1 MAPSMSYKLDLSD
14 LQRDGASSLTQ
25 QLVDRFS
32 GAIEAGE
39 LAPGEKLPPT
49 RALALE
55 AGINHLTAA
64 RVYRRLAEAGYVTA
78 SVGRGTFV
86 RALTPAAAEEQGDD
100 WQAYVLPD
108 RSSTYQE
115 EMLSDAFRLPGE
127 EGMISLATGFPSPR
141 FHPAKAMA
149 KIAKEVFADEGAAA
163 LSYLPAAGLPQLRE
177 SLAELGRK
185 RGFASDAS
193 EIIVTSGAQ
202 QAIDLTARALL
213 GPGDVVAVE
222 SPTFTGSLLAL
233 RATGARVIGIPVDQD
248 GLDVDALE
256 QVLARHEVR
265 LCALQTACQNPTGVD
280 LSPERRTRLAELA
293 VERNL
298 FVLEDGV
305 YSDLRFEGERPCPL
319 RQAAPGHVIY
329 VNSLSKVV
337 GGGLRV
343 GWIAARGPVRERLA
357 MLKQGADFHTPT
369 LVQHMAARYLASD
382 AYERQLAAG
391 MPYYRERRDAMM
403 AALERHLAGEY
414 DAAVPKGGHH
424 VWVTLRRPVEERTLY
439 SEAVRHG
446 VSFTPGGAVSAERR
460 QRTSLRLSFSLVEPD
475 DLEEGVRRLA
485 RALREVRRRD
495 RTAMAAPLS

>member
-1 MAPSMSYKLDLSD
+1 MAPSRSYKLDLSD

-64 RVYRRLAEAGYVTA
+64 RVYRRLAEDGYVTA

-86 RALTPAAAEEQGDD
+86 RSLTPAAAEEQGDD

-108 RSSTYQE
+108 RPSTYQE

-127 EGMISLATGFPSPR
+127 EGMISLATGFPSPH
-141 FHPAKAMA
+141 FHPAKEMA
-149 KIAKEVFADEGAAA
+149 KIAKDVFADEGVGA

-280 LSPERRTRLAELA
+280 LSAERRIRLAELA

-305 YSDLRFEGERPCPL
+305 YSDLRFEGERPPPL

-369 LVQHMAARYLASD
+369 LVQHMAARYLESG

-414 DAAVPKGGHH
+414 DATVPQGGHH

>member
-1 MAPSMSYKLDLSD
+1 MSYKVELSD
-14 LQRDGASSLTQ
+14 LQREGGASLTQ
-25 QLVDRFS
+25 QLVDRFAA
-32 GAIEAGE
+32 AIDTGE

-49 RALALE
+49 RSLAAG

-64 RVYRRLAEAGYVTA
+64 RVYRRLAEEGYVTA

-86 RALTPAAAEEQGDD
+86 RALAPAAAEERGDD

-108 RSSTYQE
+108 RPSTYQE

-141 FHPAKAMA
+141 FHPTQEMA
-149 KIAKEVFADEGAAA
+149 ELAAAVFADEGAVA
-163 LSYLPAAGLPQLRE
+163 LSHLPAPGLPALRE
-177 SLAELGRK
+177 GLADLGRR

-233 RATGARVIGIPVDQD
+233 RATGARVIGIPVDD
-248 GLDVDALE
+248 EGLDVDALE

-280 LSPERRTRLAELA
+280 LSPARRRRLAGLA

-298 FVLEDGV
+298 FVMEDGV
-305 YSDLRFEGERPCPL
+305 YADLRFEGERPCAL
-319 RQAAPGHVIY
+319 RQDAPGHVIY

-337 GGGLRV
+337 GGGLRI

-357 MLKQGADFHTPT
+357 MLKQGADFHNPT
-369 LVQHMAARYLASD
+369 LVQHMAARYLASGS
-382 AYERQLAAG
+382 YERQLAEG
-391 MPYYRERRDAMM
+391 LPYYRERRDAMM

-414 DAAVPKGGHH
+414 DAEVPRGGHH
-424 VWVTLRRPVEERTLY
+424 VWITLRRPVEERTLY

-446 VSFTPGGAVSAERR
+446 VSFTPGGAMSAERR
-460 QRTSLRLSFSLVEPD
+460 QRTSLRLSFSLVEPEE
-475 DLEEGVRRLA
+475 LEEGVRRLA
-485 RALREVRRRD
+485 RALRQVRRRD
-495 RTAMAAPLS
+495 RTALAAPLS